1 MYSCQ
6 KIGKSSCLH
15 MFVLMGSTTFC
26 ILLLELFGFRR
37 IILFILARLCYF
49 VVVLTPYWTYSSLR
63 LILQLAYSFCSVE
76 QSCKT
81 VCSLI
86 LIIAHNVILFLQC
99 SLVLLF
105 FLVRMLLVSQ
115 ELIYF
120 MDLYSL
126 TCCYGKW
133 LGPFF
138 FQLKSVDISQHGL
151 NVLASGTV

>member
-1 MYSCQ
+1 MP
-6 KIGKSSCLH
+6 KNKT
-15 MFVLMGSTTFC
+15 FFC
-26 ILLLELFGFRR
+26 IQCKKLEKVVACICLCWWVLPVFVFCYWNCLFWLR
-37 IILFILARLCYF
+37 IEL
-49 VVVLTPYWTYSSLR
+49 YSSLR

-105 FLVRMLLVSQ
+105 LFLVRMLLVSQ

-126 TCCYGKW
+126 TCCYEKW